1 MKRSVQLTLT
11 DYLVVLTRQRWLIIL
26 NFVVVAL
33 LAFIISSLLPR
44 WYRATATILPPRQDS
59 GLLGLSSLA
68 ANLPFAG
75 LDLLKGSEE
84 VMTYKAILESRSVM
98 EAVANKFD
106 LKSWYKSRNMEHTIR
121 TLRQNVGVGI
131 TEEGTLTVS
140 VLDRQPDRAAAMAN
154 AFIFYLDSL
163 NTKLNIQKARNDR
176 LFIEKRFDQN
186 KSDLAR
192 AEMELKQFQ
201 EKYGAVALPEQTEA
215 AIKGAAELQASI
227 YATEVELGVKNQYLT
242 PDHADIVWTKN
253 KLAELKKKLD
263 EMKFGSLRAKEAK
276 NRNQELFI
284 PFTEIP
290 GIGLEYARLFRE
302 VEVQNKLFGFLIQQ
316 YEQAKIMEAKNIPTV
331 QVLDQAVP
339 PVRKAK
345 PKRLIIMLG
354 AGLASLFLSLAFVLS
369 VEHIQRLKEVNDERY
384 AKLVQVVTAFKRDGV
399 AIARKLGLRR

>member
-1 MKRSVQLTLT
+1 MKRSEHLTLM
-11 DYLVVLTRQRWLIIL
+11 DYLVIFARQRWLIIL
-26 NFVVVAL
+26 NFVVVTI
-33 LAFIISSLLPR
+33 LAFVVSSFLPK
-44 WYRATATILPPRQDS
+44 WYRAKTTILAPRKET
-59 GLLGLSSLA
+59 GLMGLSSLA

-75 LDLLKGSEE
+75 LDLFKGSDE

-98 EAVANKFD
+98 EAVAKKFD
-106 LKSWYKSRNMEHTIR
+106 LQSRYKAKNMENTIK
-121 TLRQNVGVGI
+121 TLREKVKVEI
-131 TEEGTLTVS
+131 LEEGPLTIS
-140 VLDRQPDRAAAMAN
+140 VLDKKPERAADMAN

-163 NTKLNIQKARNDR
+163 NTKLNVQKARNDR
-176 LFIEKRFDQN
+176 LFIEKRFNQN
-186 KSDLAR
+186 KSDLAK

-201 EKYGAVALPEQTEA
+201 EKYGAVSLPEQTEA
-215 AIKGAAELQASI
+215 AIKGAAELQAMI
-227 YATEVELGVKNQYLT
+227 FATEVELGVKNQYLT
-242 PDHADIVWTKN
+242 SDHDEIIQTKY
-253 KLAELKKKLD
+253 KLAELRKKLD
-263 EMKFGSLRAKEAK
+263 EMKFGSFQAKESK

-345 PKRLIIMLG
+345 PKRLFIMLG
-354 AGLASLFLSLAFVLS
+354 AGLVSLFLSLAFVLL

-384 AKLVQVVTAFKRDGV
+384 AKFVQVVTAFERDGI
-399 AIARKLGLRR
+399 AIARKLGLRK